1 MNHLQF
7 SFHIQSA
14 DQSDTL
20 VALLSDTGFE
30 GFEESENLLKAFI
43 PEPAFD
49 AAKLDSI
56 LQLVPITFEKESIA
70 QRNWNEQWEQGFQPV
85 LVDDFAAVRASFHVP
100 VTTVQHEVIITP
112 KMSFGT
118 GHHGT
123 TFLMMQ
129 QMRTINFT
137 GKNVFDF
144 GTGTGVLAI
153 LAEKLGAAAVYA
165 IDIDEWSVTNTIE
178 NIAAN
183 NSTKIRIEQA
193 DAIPAGE
200 TYDIVLANINLNVIL
215 SNLSAIDA
223 ITKPGGNVLL
233 SGFLAADEAQMT
245 ATVLKTGFELRSV
258 QQKEGWLCF
267 HIIKLAK

>member
-1 MNHLQF
+1 MNYLQF
-7 SFHIQSA
+7 SFQIQSA
-14 DQSDTL
+14 DQSDAL
-20 VALLSDTGFE
+20 VALLSGAGFE
-30 GFEESENLLKAFI
+30 GFEEGETLLKAFI
-43 PEPAFD
+43 PEAGFEQSN
-49 AAKLDSI
+49 LDPI
-56 LQLVPITFEKESIA
+56 LQLVPVPFEKESIA

-85 LVDDFAAVRASFHVP
+85 LVDDFAAVRASFHAP

-129 QMRTINFT
+129 QMAVIDFT
-137 GKNVFDF
+137 GKKVFDF

-153 LAEKLGAAAVYA
+153 LAEKLGAAEVYA

-178 NIAAN
+178 NIEAN
-183 NSTKIRIEQA
+183 NSTKIHIEQA
-193 DAIPAGE
+193 DALPTGE

-215 SNLSAIDA
+215 NSLQSINS

-245 ATVLKTGFELRSV
+245 TAVLGAGFELRTI
-258 QQKEGWLCF
+258 QKKEGWLCF
-267 HIIKLAK
+267 HVIRTK